1 MGDKVKNQNYI
12 TIQGWMINELNL
24 KGNELLIYAIIYGFS
39 QTSGQVF
46 NGGLQYLADWT
57 NSTKQGVS
65 KNLKSLVSKGFLQ
78 KIDKIINGVKF
89 CEYYATEFNGVYNKV
104 DEGIQQSLIPPM
116 QQSLTNNISLNNTNN
131 TNNKKESKKESFDEI
146 INKYTDEEAVK
157 DLLKEWLKV
166 RKAKRSAMTN
176 YAIELNLRKLDSLA
190 EESKL
195 SVVNYLEEVISRGWA
210 AFYKINNYSNTPTKQ
225 PIRKE
230 IVPSWLNN
238 EPTEAEVPTEEEVA
252 ALRERINRT
261 LGS

>member
-65 KNLKSLVSKGFLQ
+65 KNLKSLVSKGLLQ
-78 KIDKIINGVKF
+78 KIDRIINGVKF

-104 DEGIQQSLIPPM
+104 DGGMQQSLIPPM

-131 TNNKKESKKESFDEI
+131 NINNNNNRFTKP
-146 INKYTDEEAVK
+146 T
-157 DLLKEWLKV
+157 
-166 RKAKRSAMTN
+166 
-176 YAIELNLRKLDSLA
+176 
-190 EESKL
+190 
-195 SVVNYLEEVISRGWA
+195 LEEVSDYCKERNNKIDPEHFIDYYNSNGWKVGKNSMKDWKA
-210 AFYKINNYSNTPTKQ
+210 TIRNWEKRSTTTPTKQ

-238 EPTEAEVPTEEEVA
+238 EPIEAEAPTEEEVA